1 MLQQLTDVPDF
12 TIGVLMAL
20 RFIATAAS
28 MLMMVFFASRWDPR
42 VLLLLG
48 FGLHTYAGIQMAFFD
63 MNVSVTDMA
72 WALSITGLGVGFL
85 WVPMT
90 LVTFS
95 NLDPKRSVEGAMM
108 WNFIRSIGSSFY
120 ISISFIVIFHT
131 QKINYAELV
140 QWINPFVDQVK
151 LDFMLESQA
160 GLVAAA
166 GEVARQATNIG
177 YINVFNLFLWTSLLA
192 YPLIMLIAWPVKDQ
206 TLKV

>member
-1 MLQQLTDVPDF
+1 
-12 TIGVLMAL
+12 
-20 RFIATAAS
+20 
-28 MLMMVFFASRWDPR
+28 
-42 VLLLLG
+42 
-48 FGLHTYAGIQMAFFD
+48 MAFFD

-108 WNFIRSIGSSFY
+108 WNFMRSIGSSFY

-140 QWINPFVDQVK
+140 QWINPFVGQVK

-192 YPLIMLIAWPVKDQ
+192 YPLIMLIAWPSKDQ